1 MMLYVKTIPDE
12 KYNQRKRLYKTQQIS
27 LHCYDEMWCGQRTCP
42 AVGAHPA
49 VQAHLGSRGLA
60 AVVAKVVVAGN
71 TQLVAL
77 VAVVVLVAAHPYAVD
92 DAAHRSVVGEGLPG
106 LPGVQ
111 HARVSSALNEQLL
124 PVCKDKTS
132 EAVSGTAT
140 ALRDVAARR

>member
-1 MMLYVKTIPDE
+1 MKNTT
-12 KYNQRKRLYKTQQIS
+12 RKRSTSKRRKS
-27 LHCYDEMWCGQRTCP
+27 LDGVCDGLRCGHRTCP

-77 VAVVVLVAAHPYAVD
+77 VAVVVLVAAHPDAVP

-106 LPGVQ
+106 FPWVQ
-111 HARVSSALNEQLL
+111 HARVSSALNKQLL
-124 PVCKDKTS
+124 PVCKERHQTPL
-132 EAVSGTAT
+132 AVSC
-140 ALRDVAARR
+140 